1 MSIQGP
7 TIPNPLASAD
17 DDQPLSRTDVFEVL
31 SNERRRCVL
40 HYLKQKDD
48 RRVELR
54 ELVDHVAAWE
64 TDTSLE
70 NLDSEARKRVYTA
83 LRQNHLPKLD
93 DADIIDY
100 EHMRGEVELTDH
112 AREVELYLEYV
123 PGNDIPWSEY
133 YLGLSAVSAALI
145 IVTWLGV
152 YPFTGLSGLG
162 LAALLVTLYTISAV
176 VHTYEA
182 SQNRIGADEYEFDEP

>member
-1 MSIQGP
+1 MSLQGP
-7 TIPNPLASAD
+7 TLPNPLGAAG
-17 DDQPLSRTDVFEVL
+17 DDQPLPRSDVFEVL

-40 HYLKQKDD
+40 HYLKQQED

-64 TDTSLE
+64 NDTTLE

-93 DADIIDY
+93 DADIIEY

-112 AREVELYLEYV
+112 VREVELYLEYV
-123 PGNDIPWSEY
+123 PHDDIPWSEY

-145 IVTWLGV
+145 VVTWLGV
-152 YPFTGLSGLG
+152 YPFSGLSGLG
-162 LAALLVTLYTISAV
+162 LAALLVTLYTVSAV

-182 SQNRIGADEYEFDEP
+182 SKNRIGAEEYELDDL

>member
-17 DDQPLSRTDVFEVL
+17 DDQPLPRTDVFEVL

-40 HYLKQKDD
+40 HYLKQQDD

-64 TDTSLE
+64 TDTTLE

-93 DADIIDY
+93 DAGIIDY

>member
-17 DDQPLSRTDVFEVL
+17 DDQPLPRTDVFEVL

-40 HYLKQKDD
+40 HYLKQQDD

-64 TDTSLE
+64 TDTTLE

-93 DADIIDY
+93 DAGIIDY
-100 EHMRGEVELTDH
+100 EHMRGEVELTEH

-182 SQNRIGADEYEFDEP
+182 SQNRIGADEYELDEP